1 MWLVGDEWP
10 SQRPDPDLNGS
21 TTSNEYETYH
31 EEKVQPMTSPETPTG
46 QDPHRDPLP
55 TPMGGPELRED
66 STPSTE
72 GVMLGSDEAA
82 GFDSDSDS
90 TGSDDSTADTAKG
103 EGRQVAQEAKEGGQR
118 VAGVAKEEAGKV
130 ASTVGDQVKTLFSQG
145 RSELSDQAG
154 TQQQRLAESVRALGE
169 ELNSMAQGSE
179 HSGPATDLARQASQR
194 SQDFAGWLEHN
205 EPGAALDEVKRFAQR
220 RPGTF
225 ILLAAGVGLLA
236 GRLTRGLTGDSDEV
250 QDTSGQGY
258 PVGGAA
264 YQQAGAG
271 PVAPAAPV
279 ATGPMAP
286 APVPP
291 VGTQPGFVDDGVD
304 YPDTAVG
311 YPDTAVGYPE
321 EEFAPGRQTQDGPGP
336 R

>member
-1 MWLVGDEWP
+1 
-10 SQRPDPDLNGS
+10 
-21 TTSNEYETYH
+21 
-31 EEKVQPMTSPETPTG
+31 
-46 QDPHRDPLP
+46 
-55 TPMGGPELRED
+55 
-66 STPSTE
+66 
-72 GVMLGSDEAA
+72 MLGSDANT

-154 TQQQRLAESVRALGE
+154 TQQQRLAEGLMSLSA
-169 ELNSMAQGSE
+169 ELDSMAQDSE
-179 HSGPATDLARQASQR
+179 QSGPATDLARQASQR
-194 SQDFAGWLEHN
+194 SQDFAGWLEAN

-236 GRLTRGLTGDSDEV
+236 GRLTRGLTGGSD
-250 QDTSGQGY
+250 DAPDASGQGH
-258 PVGGAA
+258 PVGGDP
-264 YQQAGAG
+264 YRQGGTG
-271 PVAPAAPV
+271 PVAPAFPEAPAP

-311 YPDTAVGYPE
+311 YPD